1 LNPQKAI
8 NPLLDFSGL
17 PRYRLVR
24 PEHVATAIDQLLAE
38 NSALIAQLTAEG
50 AEGSWNGFAEPLENA
65 NERLWRAWGVVAHL
79 HAVDDSA
86 AIRDTY
92 NANLPKIT
100 RYRTELA
107 QNLLLYEKFKAL
119 RASMGFEELSQAQRK
134 IVENDLRDYRL
145 GGAELE
151 PQGKQRFGE
160 IQEELA
166 ALEAKFSENL
176 LDATNTFS
184 ALITDRG
191 ELVGVPEDVL
201 EAAKE
206 AARQDG
212 QEGWKFTLHAPS
224 YGPLMQYAENRDL
237 REKLYRAHV
246 TRASEFGDPELDNT
260 SIIVRELRL
269 RKEKARLLGYE
280 SFADFSLVP
289 KMAESPEAALDFLDD
304 LAARALPH
312 ARRDYAEL
320 EEFACAELG
329 IQELQVWD
337 IAFASERLRAKRY
350 AFSDQEVKRYFPEP
364 QVLEG
369 MFRLVEG
376 LYGIRILPDA
386 AETWH
391 PHVRFFRITDSD
403 ESLIGQF
410 YLDLYSR
417 ETKRGGA
424 WMDEAITRQRIP
436 GGLRTPVAHLICNFP
451 APVGNKPALFTHDEV
466 MTLFHEFGHGLH
478 HLLSRVDDLGVSG
491 IRGVEWDAVELP
503 SQFMENFCWEWGVLA
518 RMTAHVESGEA
529 LPRSLFDKMLAAKN
543 FQSGMQTVR
552 QIEFALVDMHLH
564 HDYDPAGAKTPLQLL
579 HEIRAKVAVAMPP
592 EYNRFL
598 NNFSHVFS
606 GAYAA
611 GYYSYKWAEV
621 LSADAYSL
629 FEQNG
634 VLDSDTGARFRDE
647 ILAVGGSRP
656 ALESFTAFRGREPRI
671 DALLRHN
678 GMIAP

>member
-1 LNPQKAI
+1 MSV
-8 NPLLDFSGL
+8 NPLLEFSGL
-17 PRYRLVR
+17 PRYKSVR
-24 PEHVATAIDQLLAE
+24 PEHVAPAIDQLLVE
-38 NSALIAQLTAEG
+38 NRALIARLTTKAMV
-50 AEGSWNGFAEPLENA
+50 ASWNEFADPLENA
-65 NERLWRAWGVVAHL
+65 NERLWRAWGMVAHL
-79 HAVDDSA
+79 HAVDDNP
-86 AIRDTY
+86 AIRDAY

-107 QNLLLYEKFKAL
+107 QNLRLYEKFKAL
-119 RASMGFEELSQAQRK
+119 RASKGFEELSQAQRK

-145 GGAELE
+145 GGAELA
-151 PQGKQRFGE
+151 PQNKRRFAE

-176 LDATNTFS
+176 LDATNAFS
-184 ALITDRG
+184 ELIADRG
-191 ELVGVPEDVL
+191 ALLGVPEDVL
-201 EAAKE
+201 
-206 AARQDG
+206 
-212 QEGWKFTLHAPS
+212 
-224 YGPLMQYAENRDL
+224 
-237 REKLYRAHV
+237 
-246 TRASEFGDPELDNT
+246 
-260 SIIVRELRL
+260 
-269 RKEKARLLGYE
+269 
-280 SFADFSLVP
+280 
-289 KMAESPEAALDFLDD
+289 DFLND

-312 ARRDYAEL
+312 ARRDHAEL
-320 EEFACAELG
+320 EEFARTELG
-329 IQELQVWD
+329 IQELQAWD
-337 IAFASERLRAKRY
+337 IAFASEKLRAKRY

-364 QVLEG
+364 KVLEG
-369 MFRLVEG
+369 MFQLVKA

-391 PHVRFFRITDSD
+391 PEVRFFRITDSD
-403 ESLIGQF
+403 GSVIGQF

-424 WMDEAITRQRIP
+424 WMDEAITRQRMP

-451 APVGNKPALFTHDEV
+451 APIGNKPALFTHDEV

-491 IRGVEWDAVELP
+491 IRGVQWDAVELP

-529 LPRSLFDKMLAAKN
+529 LPRSLFDKMLAARN

-552 QIEFALVDMHLH
+552 QIEFALSDMHLH

-579 HEIRAKVAVAMPP
+579 NEIRAKVAVAMPP

-629 FEQNG
+629 FEENG

-656 ALESFTAFRGREPRI
+656 ALESFRAFRGREPRI

>member
-1 LNPQKAI
+1 MNV

-17 PRYRLVR
+17 PRYNAVR
-24 PEHVATAIDQLLAE
+24 PEHVASAIDQLLAE
-38 NSALIAQLTAEG
+38 NRALIERLTVERTA
-50 AEGSWNGFAEPLENA
+50 ASWSEFAEPLEDA

-79 HAVDDSA
+79 HAVDDNP
-86 AIRDTY
+86 AIRDAY
-92 NANLPKIT
+92 NSNLPRVT
-100 RYRTELA
+100 HFRTELA
-107 QNLLLYEKFKAL
+107 QNLDLYEKFKAL
-119 RASMGFEELSQAQRK
+119 RASSDFEGLSRARRK
-134 IVENDLRDYRL
+134 VIENTLRDYRL
-145 GGAELE
+145 GGAELT
-151 PQGKQRFGE
+151 PQKKRRFAE

-166 ALEAKFSENL
+166 TLEAKFSENQ
-176 LDATNTFS
+176 LDATNAFS
-184 ALITDRG
+184 VLITDRE
-191 ELVGVPEDVL
+191 ELLGVPEDVL
-201 EAAKE
+201 EAAE
-206 AARQDG
+206 ESARKDG
-212 QEGWKFTLHAPS
+212 QEGGKFTLHAPS
-224 YGPLMQYAENRDL
+224 YGPLMQYAENRRL
-237 REKLYRAHV
+237 RERFYRAHV
-246 TRASEFGDPELDNT
+246 TRASEFGKPELDNT
-260 SIIVRELRL
+260 SIIARELRL
-269 RKEKARLLGYE
+269 RKEKARLLDYRN
-280 SFADFSLVP
+280 FAEFSVVP
-289 KMAESPEAALDFLDD
+289 KMAETPESALDFLND
-304 LAARALPH
+304 LAARALPY

-320 EEFACAELG
+320 EEFSRAEFG
-329 IQELQVWD
+329 LQDLQAWD
-337 IAFASERLRAKRY
+337 IAFASEKLRAKRY
-350 AFSDQEVKRYFPEP
+350 AFSDQEVKQYFQEP
-364 QVLEG
+364 KVLEG
-369 MFRLVEG
+369 MFRVVEA
-376 LYGIRILPDA
+376 LYGIRVLPDA

-391 PHVRFFRITDSD
+391 PQVRFFRIDD
-403 ESLIGQF
+403 AGDGMIGQF
-410 YLDLYSR
+410 YLDPYSR

-451 APVGNKPALFTHDEV
+451 APAGNKPALLTHDEV
-466 MTLFHEFGHGLH
+466 ITLFHEFGHCLH

-503 SQFMENFCWEWGVLA
+503 SQFMENFCWEWDVLA

-564 HDYDPAGAKTPLQLL
+564 HDYDPAGAVTPLQLL
-579 HEIRAKVAVAMPP
+579 DEIRRKVAVVMPP

-598 NNFSHVFS
+598 NSFSHVFS

-634 VLDSDTGARFRDE
+634 VLDSGTGARFRDE

-656 ALESFTAFRGREPRI
+656 ALESFKAFRGRAPGI

-678 GMIAP
+678 GMIA